1 MRLVV
6 FFVTAATCGGGRAGK
21 ARGMTR
27 QLTTNPRAM
36 AEKVIAKVR
45 PGPTHGRRSLPIR
58 HPPDEIRRLWEDPSE
73 LAKVL
78 DGMPV
83 TEAFLEFGPE
93 IRDWGTTAT
102 VTLELQSAV
111 PGIATQT
118 LAGTAVRRLKALAEA
133 GEVPTTEHNPS
144 GRDEQS

>member
-1 MRLVV
+1 
-6 FFVTAATCGGGRAGK
+6 
-21 ARGMTR
+21 MTR
-27 QLTTNPRAM
+27 QLPPSPRAM

-45 PGPTHGRRSLPIR
+45 PGATHGRRSLPIR
-58 HPPDEIRRLWEDPSE
+58 RPPDEIRRLWEEPAE

-78 DGMPV
+78 EGMPV
-83 TEAFLEFGPE
+83 AEAFLEIGSDV
-93 IRDWGTTAT
+93 RDWGTTAT
-102 VTLELQSAV
+102 VTLVLRSAV

-144 GRDEQS
+144 GREDQS